1 MERRGF
7 LRVLGGGV
15 IAAATSGHMSALA
28 SPTDDPAAPW
38 ASAASQ
44 GGDIRRRALAF
55 AILAP
60 NPHNRQPWLV
70 ELDMTDSVTLYCDQT
85 RLLPVTDPFGRQ
97 ILIGLGAFIETFA
110 IAAANDG
117 RATEVALFPDGYPE
131 NRVDARPVARLRL
144 AGPTPP
150 DPLFPFILRRR
161 SVKTPY
167 DMAREVPAAAVAALV
182 AAPRAGVDTL
192 KVVTESSEVAVMRDF
207 MSRAGE
213 IEVMTP
219 RTWQESV
226 DLMRIGRAE
235 NLANPDGIS
244 MTGPFIEKML
254 AEGKI
259 SRSIMADT
267 SHPAFK
273 AGAERWVASTA
284 ATPAALWFSTP
295 GNTRDDQIA
304 AGRAWMRIALTAV
317 DQGLS
322 LHPMSQVLQEFPE
335 MAAEYAAF
343 HAHAGVKTPAR
354 VQMLARLGYGP
365 TVGPTPRWP
374 LATRIKPS

>member
-1 MERRGF
+1 MERRDF
-7 LRVLGGGV
+7 LKVVGGGV
-15 IAAATSGHMSALA
+15 ITAATSCHIPAWA

-38 ASAASQ
+38 ASADQQA
-44 GGDIRRRALAF
+44 GDLRRRALAY

-70 ELDMTDSVTLYCDQT
+70 DLGTADVVTLYCDQT
-85 RLLPVTDPFGRQ
+85 RLLPATDPFGRQ

-110 IAAANDG
+110 IAAAQAG
-117 RATEVALFPDGYPE
+117 RAAEVAHFPDGYAQD
-131 NRVDARPVARLRL
+131 RVDARPVARLRL
-144 AGPTPP
+144 TGPTQS
-150 DPLFPFILRRR
+150 DPLFQFILRRR

-167 DMAREVPAAAVAALV
+167 DMAREVPAAAVAALA
-182 AAPRAGVDTL
+182 AAPRAGIDTL
-192 KVVTESSEVAVMRDF
+192 KVVTEPSEVAVMRGF

-219 RTWQESV
+219 RTWKESV

-244 MTGPFIEKML
+244 MAGPFIEKML

-267 SHPAFK
+267 SHRAFK

-295 GNTRDDQIA
+295 GNTREDQIA

-335 MAAEYAAF
+335 MTAEYEAF

-374 LATRIKPS
+374 LESRIKPS